1 MEIETHLKNYTFS
14 LPKDTME
21 KLKDYIKKENFP
33 SINFAVRE
41 ALKTFLEK
49 IEKENLKKE
58 MDKASRDIFFIGD
71 LKKNMD
77 FFENFDRESYVSE
90 KGEDEW

>member
-1 MEIETHLKNYTFS
+1 MESQTNLKNYTFS
-14 LPKDTME
+14 LPKDIME
-21 KLKDYIKKENFP
+21 KLKDNIKKENFP

-41 ALKTFLEK
+41 ALKIFLEK

-58 MDKASRDIFFIGD
+58 MDKASKDILFIGD

-77 FFENFDRESYVSE
+77 FFENFDTESYISE
-90 KGEDEW
+90 KVEDEW